1 MGVTVSSAVPP
12 GKSDS
17 PETQAPLSSSLYSS
31 SDKMEG
37 EVQACFDAGNSFNT
51 KLRDTLAGL
60 LNANNDR
67 KAEIDGLRTDVDKLR
82 SDHDAL
88 EVTTTR
94 ENDLRK
100 NEVKSLEEKQQKE
113 NQARITDIAK
123 LDGKVDTE
131 NNSRKSEIKAL
142 DDWAKGENSA
152 RKSEIEAL
160 KNFAETENEARKTGI
175 ANLENFAR
183 TGNDGRK
190 ADIAALSSR
199 LDSENAARTAED
211 QALSDRL
218 NKEVSDR
225 EQAIADLQA
234 RSDGQND
241 DRINDISDLK
251 TKMLKEN
258 AYLKTLASKSLG
270 VCFNAYRTKA
280 YDGGGEENLT
290 FQGTY
295 TNIGGGLDIDT
306 GIFTCPVGG
315 TYIFQFH
322 IATHDNKKALLS
334 IRKNG
339 EEIASIFDQNHKDN
353 HKNSMAGQSIILDV
367 KKGDEIAVYAY
378 TGTWLAD
385 FPMNHYTH
393 WVGILL
399 KPSQEEEI
407 SMRKSIEEGLGTAE
421 AQVNGF

>member
-100 NEVKSLEEKQQKE
+100 NEVKSLEEKQAKE

-123 LDGKVDTE
+123 LDGKVDSE
-131 NNSRKSEIKAL
+131 NNDRKSEIAAL
-142 DDWAKGENSA
+142 DTFAKGENDA
-152 RKSEIEAL
+152 RKNEIANL
-160 KNFAETENEARKTGI
+160 KNFAESENDARKTAI
-175 ANLENFAR
+175 ANLENFAKSE
-183 TGNDGRK
+183 NDGRI
-190 ADIAALSSR
+190 AGIAALNKRADDEAAARGAEDAALNAR
-199 LDSENAARTAED
+199 LD
-211 QALSDRL
+211 
-218 NKEVSDR
+218 KEISDR
-225 EQAIADLQA
+225 ENSNNSLIDRMDGLNNERKDEIDDL
-234 RSDGQND
+234 R
-241 DRINDISDLK
+241 
-251 TKMLKEN
+251 TKMEKEN
-258 AYLKTLASKSLG
+258 AFLRALSGKSLG
-270 VCFNAYRTKA
+270 VYFNAYRTKA

-295 TNIGGGLDIDT
+295 CNAGGGLDCDT
-306 GIFTCPVGG
+306 GIFTCPCGG
-315 TYIFQFH
+315 TYMFQFH

-353 HKNSMAGQSIILDV
+353 HKNSMAGQSIILDA
-367 KKGDEIAVYAY
+367 KKGDEIVVYAY

-393 WVGILL
+393 WVGLLL
-399 KPSQEEEI
+399 KPSQDEMD
-407 SMRKSIEEGLGTAE
+407 SMYESAGTE
-421 AQVNGF
+421 APVENGF